1 MSVDSVCTA
10 RKLRFGSL
18 MREMS
23 SCVADK
29 SGSIRL
35 RVILDRNSV
44 EVFVGEGEKT
54 LTMTLVT
61 PVTADGIS
69 FSAEGGAAMDVTLH
83 ELAHE

>member
-1 MSVDSVCTA
+1 
-10 RKLRFGSL
+10 

-44 EVFVGEGEKT
+44 KVFVGEGEKT

-61 PVTADGIS
+61 PVAAEGIA
-69 FSAEGGAAMDVTLH
+69 FEANGGAAMDVTLH
-83 ELAHE
+83 ELEHN